1 MYELKSGCRAALSAR
16 PVVPVPVGEG
26 LSRERWAKNEMRRWE
41 TSVWQSVWLTV
52 RTAEAPRSPAA
63 AGGNMAAVTGFY
75 RLPSARRIWGGHA
88 EKHPGAAQGA
98 HARGRTRNT
107 VLCHGTDLNFATRAQ
122 CDGRG
127 TTRPAPRP
135 PGFICTRR
143 WTTPVYRRVC

>member
-98 HARGRTRNT
+98 HARGGPGIRF
-107 VLCHGTDLNFATRAQ
+107 CAT
-122 CDGRG
+122 
-127 TTRPAPRP
+127 AP
-135 PGFICTRR
+135 T
-143 WTTPVYRRVC
+143 